1 MDLHADAIGWFS
13 VQSAMERH
21 DAMNV
26 ETMWREL
33 ELLASVRTFGER
45 ILAVAFADLNGRGI
59 LAATDAR
66 VLHLSYAREAGALA
80 AWDRAD
86 ITGVRVSSGLR
97 GARLHIHLDG
107 RVVSFDQVRPRSLAS
122 EFELLLAPVI
132 EEDASQEA
140 SPGAGSARSGTP
152 GDEPSSP

>member
-1 MDLHADAIGWFS
+1 MDLS
-13 VQSAMERH
+13 
-21 DAMNV
+21 
-26 ETMWREL
+26 
-33 ELLASVRTFGER
+33 
-45 ILAVAFADLNGRGI
+45 
-59 LAATDAR
+59 
-66 VLHLSYAREAGALA
+66 LSEEQRSFRALAREFLEQEVVPHRA

-132 EEDASQEA
+132 EEDASQEGSA
-140 SPGAGSARSGTP
+140 DAGSARSGTP